1 MTEYFPPPDHP
12 ASNAVRHLRQRQLA
26 ERWGLSVRTLERWR
40 TQRVGP
46 PFLKLGGRIVYQ
58 LQDIQKFEA
67 NQRRAPG
74 VED

>member
-1 MTEYFPPPDHP
+1 MTQFFAAAIRPDN
-12 ASNAVRHLRQRQLA
+12 NATRHLRQRQLA